1 MYSRKWI
8 KYSYNSVGHTYLKQ
22 IRKKQ
27 LTKSI
32 FENLRIEKK
41 LDFSKAIGHN
51 SKIPRIS
58 SSSVFYPLRAT
69 THLQKYWRPT
79 MGAAYGPSFV
89 PFTVGSATNSPI
101 LRVFTKKAK
110 ALCKGR
116 LIKPA
121 HPRSKA
127 RWIPPFPLISAE
139 RRSRIAGSPPRKVSL

>member
-8 KYSYNSVGHTYLKQ
+8 KYSYNSAGHTYLKQ

-41 LDFSKAIGHN
+41 FDFSKATRKFLGYHLHPYF
-51 SKIPRIS
+51 IPYERRRIFRNIDVQQWEPRMGRRS
-58 SSSVFYPLRAT
+58 SPSPSAARQTHRYCEYLR
-69 THLQKYWRPT
+69 
-79 MGAAYGPSFV
+79 
-89 PFTVGSATNSPI
+89 
-101 LRVFTKKAK
+101 KKAK

-139 RRSRIAGSPPRKVSL
+139 RRSRIAGSPPRKASL